1 MVVLDTNIVVSL
13 LKDEGET
20 REKIRSLERSGE
32 RISTTAIT
40 AYEILKGA
48 QISSRSEENLA
59 KVRELISS
67 LRVLGLSVSACE
79 KASRIYNELR
89 QRGKMIGEFDILIAA
104 IVRTFDEKLVSKD
117 VVFKAVRGLDVMNT

>member
-1 MVVLDTNIVVSL
+1 MVVLDTNIMVSL

-32 RISTTAIT
+32 RISTTVIS
-40 AYEILKGA
+40 AYELLKGA

-67 LRVLGLSVSACE
+67 VRVLGLSVSACE
-79 KASRIYNELR
+79 QASRIYRELR
-89 QRGKMIGEFDILIAA
+89 QRGRMIGEFDILIAA

-117 VVFKAVRGLDVMNT
+117 VDFKAVLGLDVLNW